1 MAALTLLIALVFATW
16 FVVLDCK
23 RRPSLSAAVWIPT
36 VVVAILS
43 SRSVS
48 LWLHGGGGDV
58 YNEMGNEAA
67 TSPIDLAFFVGVIV
81 ISAIVTVKRGINWAK
96 FLKANSAITLFYLY
110 FSLSVAWSNDPMGS
124 LKRVVKDFGM
134 LFVIGLIFT
143 EKDPLQAMRAVYI
156 RSAAVLIPLS
166 IVFIRYFPAFGRV
179 YARNGDA
186 TVTGVT
192 TQKNTLGEIILIFG
206 MFFLWDFLEA
216 RKSNTKSRWRS
227 IPWDHVLLGVMGLW
241 LLRASQSKTSLLCLM
256 IGGFLMIRYRFLCT
270 RAINTGAFIVALFLP
285 AMLFSSQVFS
295 SAIAPI
301 VEAMGRN
308 MTFTGRASIWQEIT
322 LNTVNPLIGCGFW
335 NFWGGEGGNAIS
347 VALRTVVP
355 NAHDGY
361 LDIYLDGGFI
371 GLAVLFV
378 LIIASGR
385 RVIGRFVSLGT
396 ANGFARISFAVL
408 IVAMVH
414 NLTESS
420 FARIGL
426 LWFTILLMIVEV
438 PRKGLEKGVKIAA
451 PRSTTKGVVR
461 KQAVL
466 ANR

>member
-1 MAALTLLIALVFATW
+1 MATLTLLIALVFATW

-36 VVVAILS
+36 IVVAILS

-48 LWLHGGGGDV
+48 LWIHGGGGDV

-81 ISAIVTVKRGINWAK
+81 ISAIVTVRRGVNWAK

-110 FSLSVAWSNDPMGS
+110 FAFSVAWSNDPIGS
-124 LKRVVKDFGM
+124 AKRVVKDFGM

-166 IVFIRYFPAFGRV
+166 IVFIRYFPAYGRV
-179 YARNGDA
+179 YARNGDT

-192 TQKNTLGEIILIFG
+192 TQKNTLGEIILIFAL
-206 MFFLWDFLEA
+206 FFLWDYLEA
-216 RKSNTKSRWRS
+216 RKSNPKSRWRS
-227 IPWDHVLLGVMGLW
+227 IPWDHVLLGIMGLW
-241 LLRASQSKTSLLCLM
+241 LLHASQSKTAELCLL
-256 IGGFLMIRYRFLCT
+256 IGAFLMIRPRFLCS
-270 RAINTGAFIVALFLP
+270 RAINMGVFIGALILP
-285 AMLFSSQVFS
+285 WMLFFSQVFS
-295 SAIAPI
+295 SVIEPI
-301 VEAMGRN
+301 VEALGRN

-322 LNTVNPLIGCGFW
+322 LQTVNPLIGCGFW
-335 NFWGGEGGNAIS
+335 NFWGGQGGNTIS
-347 VALRTVVP
+347 IALRTVVP

-371 GLAVLFV
+371 GLAILFIL
-378 LIIASGR
+378 LIANGR
-385 RVIGRFVSLGT
+385 GLIRRFVKLGRT
-396 ANGFARISFAVL
+396 DSFARVSFAVL
-408 IVAMVH
+408 IVSMVY
-414 NLTESS
+414 NLTEST

-426 LWFTILLMIVEV
+426 IWFTTLLMIVDF
-438 PRKGLEKGVKIAA
+438 PRKGVEKRVTVMPLQNTYK
-451 PRSTTKGVVR
+451 SFKR
-461 KQAVL
+461 KQAAL